1 MPGIA
6 RKTDLAKCETC
17 NHGKQCCASGHVVT
31 GPITTASPDVF
42 ANKLAVAR
50 IDDPGM
56 ASPCCGQNKFVI
68 TAGSGD
74 VFVNG
79 KKCARKDDATKHCNG
94 PGDGGNG
101 KITVGSSDVNVN

>member
-17 NHGKQCCASGHVVT
+17 AHGKQCCAAGHVVT
-31 GPITTASPDVF
+31 GPITAASPDVF
-42 ANKLAVAR
+42 ANGLAVAR
-50 IDDPGM
+50 QDDQGM
-56 ASPCCGQNKFVI
+56 HAVCCGQNKFKI
-68 TAGSGD
+68 TQGSSN

-79 KKCARKDDATKHCNG
+79 KAVARKDDPTQHCNG

-101 KITVGSSDVNVN
+101 KITKGSSDVIVN